1 MCLEEVID
9 KVTKEFFVAEIFA
22 AQETLQLSVG
32 QMRSETNLSNCLK
45 KYQNN
50 WKINLFG
57 HCYFER
63 SDSAIA
69 QTF

>member
-50 WKINLFG
+50 
-57 HCYFER
+57 
-63 SDSAIA
+63 
-69 QTF
+69 